1 MEIQAKRIN
10 NYLKSISP
18 QIRDTAFP
26 LEKVKLPL
34 LEGIQ
39 SDITVFKNTSLE
51 EITFLTKWFQVLNL
65 ARGCREQCT
74 FCLRNA
80 LAPLKENSK
89 QISSILWDD
98 LTRFTGGIAK
108 LNERLGFNILQGN
121 SHITLFEDANL
132 PAVQIKDTEG
142 TLHSVRDSVKEIYEK
157 LGLPLVFVT
166 AGWNPT
172 DNQSQESA
180 EELCRYIM
188 QNPDCVKEFGIS
200 VNPFHSYNRE
210 FYTTKMA
217 NTLKTFLPLYKN
229 GTEIGSILLKYNYPN
244 GIETDNNGYEAASNL
259 YKEIFSKLKILTGST
274 LENYDILKPENV
286 TQHREDNY
294 IENKGRG
301 QRFFPTES
309 IEKNNK
315 KLFVESFRWLTMTP
329 QEKREKAYNFTT
341 KNIDING
348 QIYLITPS
356 EQLIETS
363 LRLNFI
369 NQDKTTAPIH
379 SDIKFKKFEF

>member
-1 MEIQAKRIN
+1 MKIQATRIN

-18 QIRDTAFP
+18 EIRDTAFP

-39 SDITVFKNTSLE
+39 RDIAVFKDTSIE

-65 ARGCREQCT
+65 ARGCKEQCT

-80 LAPLKENSK
+80 LPPLKKNSER
-89 QISSILWDD
+89 ISSILWDD

-108 LNERLGFNILQGN
+108 LSERLGFNILQGN

-132 PAVQIKDTEG
+132 PNVQIKDSEG
-142 TLHSVRDSVKEIYEK
+142 SIHSVRDSVKEIYEK

-166 AGWNPT
+166 AGWNPS
-172 DNQSQESA
+172 DNESQKSA
-180 EELCRYIM
+180 EELCHYII

-200 VNPFHSYNRE
+200 VNPFHRYNRE
-210 FYTTKMA
+210 FYTTKIA
-217 NTLKTFLPLYKN
+217 NTINTFLPLYEN

-244 GIETDNNGYEAASNL
+244 GINVDKNGYEAACEI
-259 YKEIFSKLKILTGST
+259 YKEIFSKLKILTGSS
-274 LENYDILKPENV
+274 LENYDILNPKNV

-301 QRFFPTES
+301 QRFFPAES
-309 IEKNNK
+309 VEKNNK

-329 QEKREKAYNFTT
+329 EEKRDAAYNFTT

-348 QIYLITPS
+348 QVYLITPS
-356 EQLIETS
+356 EQLIETP

-369 NQDKTTAPIH
+369 NKDKITAPIH
-379 SDIKFKKFEF
+379 SDIKFRKFEV